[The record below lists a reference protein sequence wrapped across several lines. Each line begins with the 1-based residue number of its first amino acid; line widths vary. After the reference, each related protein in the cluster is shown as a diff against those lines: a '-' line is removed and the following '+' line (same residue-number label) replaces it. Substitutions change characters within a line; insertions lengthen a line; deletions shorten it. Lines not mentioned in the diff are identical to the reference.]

1 MLNINDCN
9 VAKLLFLLYNTSFS
23 EIILLRKRKYLNIIT

>member
-9 VAKLLFLLYNTSFS
+9 VAKLLFLLNITSLC
-23 EIILLRKRKYLNIIT
+23 EIILLRKRKGLNIIT